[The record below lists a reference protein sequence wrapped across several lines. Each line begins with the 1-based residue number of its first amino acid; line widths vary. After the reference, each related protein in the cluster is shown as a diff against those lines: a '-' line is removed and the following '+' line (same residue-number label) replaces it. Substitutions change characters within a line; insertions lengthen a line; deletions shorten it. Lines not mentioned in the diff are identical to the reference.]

1 MVNYRKFAI
10 PIKEQRVDRDKR
22 FFPSFGIDQTCR
34 GGVEAD
40 FTANRETEEAT
51 RDSFYRRDHG

>member
-1 MVNYRKFAI
+1 M
-10 PIKEQRVDRDKR
+10 KEQRVDRDKR
-22 FFPSFGIDQTCR
+22 YFPSSGIDQTSR